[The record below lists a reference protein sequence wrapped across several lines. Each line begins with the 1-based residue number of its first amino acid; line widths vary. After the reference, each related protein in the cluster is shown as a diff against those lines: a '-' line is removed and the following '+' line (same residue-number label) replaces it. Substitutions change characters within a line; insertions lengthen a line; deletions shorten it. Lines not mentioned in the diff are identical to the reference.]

1 MRILFLTVYYP
12 PEVGAPQARTHE
24 TARRFVE
31 WGHEVTVLTAFPN
44 HPTGIIAP
52 GYRGKLYM
60 REQMDGVNVLRTW
73 AYAAPNRGLWRWA
86 AKHFSFAASSL
97 LASPFAGSFDVVVVQ
112 SSALFLG
119 LTASAISLLRRVP
132 WVLTVSDL
140 WPETAVAQGQTSSRP
155 LLSLTDRLAD
165 FVYRRADALVGVT
178 ESICKALVRR
188 GVPAGRVSHIPNGTD
203 TQLFSPREERAAAR
217 TALGLNGEFAAVY
230 AGTIGLAQ
238 GLDTVLDAAKLLR
251 DATDVRFILVGDGV
265 EKPKLLE
272 RAKREGIGNVT
283 FIDRRPRS
291 EMPALLNAADV
302 VLVTLR
308 KQPLFEGALP
318 SKTAEAMACGRPVVM
333 TVAGEAAE
341 LLERAGAGIAVEPE
355 SPQALADGVLKMR
368 AEPELAARMGQSGRD
383 FAVRELDRTAL
394 ARRLEALLMDLVSA
408 RRGHGGA
415 AY

>member
-1 MRILFLTVYYP
+1 MRVLFLTVYYP

-44 HPTGIIAP
+44 HPTGIVAE

-60 REQMDGVNVLRTW
+60 REKMDGVNLLRTW

-119 LTASAISLLRRVP
+119 LTASAIGLLRGVP

-155 LLSLTDRLAD
+155 LVSLTDRLAG

-178 ESICKALVRR
+178 ESICQTLVRR
-188 GVPAGRVSHIPNGTD
+188 GVPAEKVSHIPNGTD
-203 TQLFSPREERAAAR
+203 TELFSPREERAPAR
-217 TALGLNGEFAAVY
+217 TGLGLNGEFAVVY

-238 GLDTVLDAAKLLR
+238 GLDIVLDTAKLLR
-251 DATDVRFILVGDGV
+251 GTPDVRFVLVGDGV

-272 RAKREGIGNVT
+272 RVRRERITNVT
-283 FIDRRPRS
+283 FVDRRPRS

-318 SKTAEAMACGRPVVM
+318 SKTSEAMACGRPVVM
-333 TVAGEAAE
+333 TIAGEAAAM
-341 LLERAGAGIAVEPE
+341 LERAGAGLAVEPE
-355 SPQALADGVLKMR
+355 SPQALADAVLKVKQ
-368 AEPELAARMGQSGRD
+368 EPELAARMGRRGRE

-394 ARRLEALLMDLVSA
+394 ARRLEALLLDLVNAKAGTRSA
-408 RRGHGGA
+408 A
-415 AY
+415 